1 MSSHPSPPPARPP
14 PPAGT
19 TISALGDDMLREIFA
34 RLPDLPNLA
43 RAAFACR
50 AFLGAVRSSPAFRCR
65 FRSLRPPPLLAFF
78 VEPDMGT
85 VPVYP
90 SPWRPSDPGLVAA
103 FRDGD
108 FLQTRRMDGL
118 ASGEPGWEF
127 DYSLRCEIRIAHR
140 KQRASCSPLTQA
152 LSLFPDRQI
161 MMDDSYLEFHTLSH
175 QEDQGLQ
182 RVVCIRHDHP
192 WIGASVAVFSS
203 HTMEW
208 QISPWVETWTL
219 TPKDAT
225 YLKSGKVVDGFVYWT
240 FPNGDG
246 MLVLNTATSQFH
258 RMDVPQPLK
267 EALMFNP
274 TFFEL
279 GQTKDGKLCIVHK
292 GIHNKECKLFVWS
305 WGKDGDGVER
315 WKLDKSFP
323 LRMIIEFIKC
333 SKLNHA
339 QVTIVSVIDG
349 FVYLSVDCHEYAE
362 FQNCSNSPEW
372 FLSLCLETAELHQL
386 FEGPYRSHTCVR
398 PYVMPWPPCLVRSKD
413 GSEAVGKGEPT
424 SILTTALQSFK
435 EALITDDEANIIVT
449 KAFFSIGVKNRSLI
463 SKIATLDARLT
474 NARDH
479 ILRMSADSAE
489 CKRPCLDDD
498 CFFCVLSQAYS

>member
-1 MSSHPSPPPARPP
+1 
-14 PPAGT
+14 
-19 TISALGDDMLREIFA
+19 
-34 RLPDLPNLA
+34 
-43 RAAFACR
+43 
-50 AFLGAVRSSPAFRCR
+50 
-65 FRSLRPPPLLAFF
+65 
-78 VEPDMGT
+78 MGT

-90 SPWRPSDPGLVAA
+90 SPWRRSDPGLADA
-103 FRDGD
+103 FRDAD

-140 KQRASCSPLTQA
+140 KQRASYSPLTQA

-161 MMDDSYLEFHTLSH
+161 VTDGSYLEFHTLSH

-182 RVVCIRHDHP
+182 RVVCVRHDRP
-192 WIGASVAVFSS
+192 WTQARVAVFSS

-208 QISPWVETWTL
+208 QIFHWVETGTL

-225 YLKSGKVVDGFVYWT
+225 YLKPGKVVDGFVYWT

-246 MLVLNTATSQFH
+246 MLVLNTVTSQFH

-279 GQTKDGKLCIVHK
+279 GQKLCIVHK

-339 QVTIVSVIDG
+339 QVTIVAVIDG

-372 FLSLCLETAELHQL
+372 LLSLCLETAELHQL
-386 FEGPYRSHTCVR
+386 FEGPYRSRSCVR
-398 PYVMPWPPCLVRSKD
+398 PYVMSWPPCLD

-424 SILTTALQSFK
+424 SILITALQSSK
-435 EALITDDEANIIVT
+435 EALITDDEANITET
-449 KAFFSIGVKNRSLI
+449 KAFFSIGVKNRSLVN
-463 SKIATLDARLT
+463 KIATLDARLT

-479 ILRMSADSAE
+479 VLRISADSAE
-489 CKRPCLDDD
+489 CKRPCLGDD
-498 CFFCVLSQAYS
+498 CFFCVLSQVYS